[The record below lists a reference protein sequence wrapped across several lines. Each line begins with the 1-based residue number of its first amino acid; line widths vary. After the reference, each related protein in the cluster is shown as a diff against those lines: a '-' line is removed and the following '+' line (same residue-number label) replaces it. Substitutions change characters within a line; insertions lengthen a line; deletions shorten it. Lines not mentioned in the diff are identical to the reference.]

1 VTFRDVLADMLG
13 PLQADGVRPL
23 VVGDLA
29 SALLA
34 RVPQGWVPGRID
46 LFLLPDEAERAAALL
61 GRRGF
66 ESGPGREGWTYELR
80 REGIDVD
87 LAYRQ
92 PGDVYVDDDMLARAG
107 SGSFEGVPLPLVSRE
122 DLVVLKA
129 LRHGEDRPWEW
140 WDALAMIEAGGLD
153 WEYLAERGRRSG
165 GQRTLSLLAYARSLG
180 LPVPDGAMDSLFGF
194 LEERRA
200 P

>member
-1 VTFRDVLADMLG
+1 MTFREVLADTLS
-13 PLQADGVRPL
+13 PLEADGVRPL

-29 SALLA
+29 SAVLA
-34 RVPQGWVPGRID
+34 RVPEGWVPGRVD
-46 LFLLPDEAERAAALL
+46 LFLLPDEAERAASLL
-61 GRRGF
+61 SRRGF
-66 ESGPGREGWTYELR
+66 ESAPGREGWTYELR
-80 REGIDVD
+80 RDGIDVD

-107 SGSFEGVPLPLVSRE
+107 SGTYEGVPLPLVSRE

-140 WDALAMIEAGGLD
+140 WDALAVIEADGLD

-165 GQRTLSLLAYARSLG
+165 GQRTLSLLAHARSLG
-180 LPVPDGAMDSLFGF
+180 LPVPDPAIASLFGF